1 MNLRMAKGRVPIR
14 NNSDTTP
21 FLLVAY
27 PDRQQFDGLYKK
39 STRKEL
45 LDKYWAVLLKRSQGA
60 SLSEAGDFFG
70 LTKERVRQIE
80 AKFVRKVGE
89 SYWAETSQTL
99 FDLGY
104 MLTSERIRSFLETE
118 TPETNLPSASSH

>member
-21 FLLVAY
+21 YLLVAY
-27 PDRQQFDGLYKK
+27 PDRQQFTALYRK
-39 STRKEL
+39 STNPDL
-45 LDKYWAVLLKRSQGA
+45 LNKYWDVLLMRSQGA
-60 SLSEAGDFFG
+60 SLSETGAQFA

-80 AKFVRKVGE
+80 AKFIRKVGE

-99 FDLGY
+99 FDLEY
-104 MLTSERIRSFLETE
+104 MLTSKRIRSFLMTDL
-118 TPETNLPSASSH
+118 PEIDQLVVSNH